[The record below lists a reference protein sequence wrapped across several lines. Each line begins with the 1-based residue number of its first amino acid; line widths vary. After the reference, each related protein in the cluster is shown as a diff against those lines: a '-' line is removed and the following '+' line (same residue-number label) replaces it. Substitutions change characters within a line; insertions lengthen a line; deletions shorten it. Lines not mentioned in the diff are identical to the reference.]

1 MIIGAVIQ
9 QPVDILDYD
18 IDYSRWFSAE
28 SDSLESIEVD
38 YSGLDQTLNVAAVVS
53 MNNII
58 KLWIQGGKD
67 GETYTVEVTV
77 TTASGRKKQDEL
89 LVTIE
94 DY

>member
-28 SDSLESIEVD
+28 SDTLESVVVTYRGD
-38 YSGLDQTLNVAAVVS
+38 DNTLDVNTVVAADNV
-53 MNNII
+53 I
-58 KLWIQGGKD
+58 KLWVQGGTD
-67 GETYTVEVTV
+67 GLTYTLEVTI
-77 TTASGRKKQDEL
+77 TTASGRRKQDEL

-94 DY
+94 DF